1 MINEMVKI
9 LRGSIMSKLYN
20 MGCSF
25 AYGNCVPQ
33 RNKLSNEHRSPGTY
47 VAEYMKRDEVNL
59 ARNGYSIDGV
69 LRRLYSNK
77 FEKDGFVLIGVPPSG
92 RFQVVGFNEQ
102 TYNKERGHKSSIFA
116 RNNEAENCMK
126 YAFTKGPVIKGDY
139 FHTLKW
145 GKVINE
151 DIDETAS
158 YHVLFSI
165 LKMQKRLKE
174 LGLDYCIYNSIGYK
188 YNPKNRETKTIKDQI
203 DWSNYYKPEYSLL
216 DLIQTSEEYELAEGD
231 QHPNQHA
238 YKVWTDGII
247 DWLKNK

>member
-1 MINEMVKI
+1 
-9 LRGSIMSKLYN
+9 MSKLYN

-151 DIDETAS
+151 DIAKYTSGQTEAQNLLPTLYDS
-158 YHVLFSI
+158 N
-165 LKMQKRLKE
+165 
-174 LGLDYCIYNSIGYK
+174 GLSRAK
-188 YNPKNRETKTIKDQI
+188 
-203 DWSNYYKPEYSLL
+203 
-216 DLIQTSEEYELAEGD
+216 
-231 QHPNQHA
+231 
-238 YKVWTDGII
+238 
-247 DWLKNK
+247 

>member
-1 MINEMVKI
+1 
-9 LRGSIMSKLYN
+9 MSKLYN

-33 RNKLSNEHRSPGTY
+33 RNKLSGEHRSPGTY
-47 VAEYMKRDEVNL
+47 VAEYMKKDEVNL

-69 LRRLYSNK
+69 LRRLYSHK
-77 FEKDGFVLIGVPPSG
+77 FEKNSFILIGVPPSG
-92 RFQVVGFNEQ
+92 RFQVVSFDEQ
-102 TYNKERGHKSSIFA
+102 TYNKERGNKASIFG
-116 RNNEAENCMK
+116 RNKEAENCMK

-165 LKMQKRLKE
+165 LKIQKRLKE
-174 LGLDYCIYNSIGYK
+174 LKLDYCIYNSIGYK